1 MCYIEREEN
10 YRLTG
15 ELLCSEAKVNHKEV
29 YMYAQFAEHTLK
41 ITLKIFYL
49 ATWDPSIALP
59 GSQLTGQRF
68 SYVTAKCVRCVYA
81 RISAN

>member
-29 YMYAQFAEHTLK
+29 YTQFAEHTPL
-41 ITLKIFYL
+41 
-49 ATWDPSIALP
+49 D
-59 GSQLTGQRF
+59 
-68 SYVTAKCVRCVYA
+68 
-81 RISAN
+81 